1 MSEIIL
7 ELKDVH
13 KSFTLGNEEV
23 QIIKGVSFSI
33 KKGDFVIIFGPSG
46 CGKSTVLNIS
56 LGLEPPTGGTVTF
69 LGKDF
74 YSTNEDGR
82 AQVRKKEVGMVYQQS
97 NWVKA
102 LNVLEN
108 VAFPLMLHGVSIVD
122 REKKALEMLRLVGMD
137 KGAYQLPTELS
148 SGQQQRISLAR
159 ALITEPALIVADE
172 PTGNLD
178 STASVDIMDLFKQ
191 FNERGSTVVM
201 VTHDLEYLRYATKS
215 ININDGEVAGIYEGD
230 DERLWKLAVSKRGN
244 MPDEIKKLT

>member
-46 CGKSTVLNIS
+46 CGKSTVLNIA
-56 LGLEPPTGGTVTF
+56 LGLEPPTTGTVTF

-74 YSTNEDGR
+74 YSSNEDGR

-108 VAFPLMLHGVSIVD
+108 VSFPLMLHGVSIID
-122 REKKALEMLRLVGMD
+122 REKK
-137 KGAYQLPTELS
+137 
-148 SGQQQRISLAR
+148 
-159 ALITEPALIVADE
+159 
-172 PTGNLD
+172 
-178 STASVDIMDLFKQ
+178 
-191 FNERGSTVVM
+191 
-201 VTHDLEYLRYATKS
+201 H
-215 ININDGEVAGIYEGD
+215 
-230 DERLWKLAVSKRGN
+230 WKCY
-244 MPDEIKKLT
+244 D